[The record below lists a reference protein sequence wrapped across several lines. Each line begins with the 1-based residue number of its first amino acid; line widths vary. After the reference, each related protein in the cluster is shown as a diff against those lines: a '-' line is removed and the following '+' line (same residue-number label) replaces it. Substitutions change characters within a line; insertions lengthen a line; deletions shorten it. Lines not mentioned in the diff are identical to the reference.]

1 MAKNL
6 LVSNDYLGFSQHPLI
21 KEAAITGLMKYGTGA
36 SVSPVIGTLRAATDL
51 FKRGLYT
58 NPICYPAVSK
68 KDSRIRTSL
77 SASHSIDH
85 LDIVLYKLPK
95 TIG

>member
-51 FKRGLYT
+51 FKEVFTQIQYATLLYL
-58 NPICYPAVSK
+58 K
-68 KDSRIRTSL
+68 KTQELELVCLQVIPSMI
-77 SASHSIDH
+77 
-85 LDIVLYKLPK
+85 
-95 TIG
+95 